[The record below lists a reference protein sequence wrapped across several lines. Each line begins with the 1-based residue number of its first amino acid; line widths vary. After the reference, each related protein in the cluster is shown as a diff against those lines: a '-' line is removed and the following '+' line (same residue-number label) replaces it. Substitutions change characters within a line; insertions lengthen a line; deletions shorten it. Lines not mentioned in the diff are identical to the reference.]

1 MAVELG
7 SMVEVA
13 LGALTGGGVVE
24 LIRAFRGRRR
34 DRVDPTV
41 TLNDSTLRWAEALQQ
56 ESNASR
62 AEAQQAWQL
71 LRDTRLEMEK
81 EFSGLVSELH
91 KHRQLAETL
100 TYRYRI
106 LVSAIMSPNASLE
119 SLRLMVDD
127 PSYGGRNGSGG

>member
-1 MAVELG
+1 MAVEVGSAVELG
-7 SMVEVA
+7 LAA
-13 LGALTGGGVVE
+13 LSGGGVVE

-41 TLNDSTLRWAEALQQ
+41 TLNDSTLRWAEALQRD
-56 ESNASR
+56 SDASR
-62 AEAQQAWQL
+62 VEAQQAWKL
-71 LRDTRLEMEK
+71 LRDTRQEMEK
-81 EFSGLVSELH
+81 EFSMLASELH

-119 SLRLMVDD
+119 SLRLMVED
-127 PSYGGRNGSGG
+127 PGRNGHNGAGG